1 MQSLW
6 RMHAWC
12 GTMDGVSAE
21 SDRVHQSRFGFQLS
35 RRMRLTHEG
44 HTASMGTAGRLQH
57 WLLLPPL
64 LHALP

>member
-1 MQSLW
+1 
-6 RMHAWC
+6 
-12 GTMDGVSAE
+12 MDGVSAE